1 MASSNRD
8 VSLRIRA
15 KDETGPGLRSAQSAL
30 DRLAAAQKRT
40 QARRDQYAGAK
51 ESAQSLRKAYDDA
64 ATTAEKLGQRMGAA
78 SRPSKKLRDEFAAS
92 REAARAAKVE
102 YLAAEKALGKLQGRT
117 GRTGGFA
124 KFDDYARTL
133 TPVPKITNVANVA
146 PATPRGNRLG
156 LAPHQMTNLG
166 YQVNDIVSGLAMGQ
180 KPMMILAQQGGQ
192 IAQIFPAATGAIL
205 RFIPVVG
212 LAAVALSP
220 FIANMV
226 KANNEARRLTD
237 AEAILQRSG
246 NAAQYSAPQ
255 LAEFAKRLE
264 DIGVKGKDVTAI
276 LSTFVRDAVDPT
288 YLEPFAQAAKGLAAA
303 MGTDLAA
310 ASEKVSGAFTG
321 NAEAVLAL
329 DDELRF
335 LTASERKH
343 IEALKA
349 SGKEAEAR
357 TTAFDIF
364 AKRYGTVAADMDGP
378 WTSAVKNLTS
388 AWEGFVDF
396 VNFIDW
402 SKVKSEINGLI
413 GLVDDLTSKLGGART
428 RTQAATLDTLFGKE
442 QELARERARLS
453 EAERRGERGNANNR
467 RLDIIRLEKEVATL
481 RARGRE
487 QAQQQTTP
495 APSRSSDTTSRP
507 DAPATARTPRGG
519 SGKSESDRRA
529 EAQSKFLAMLAE
541 ENETRRFQLSLMD
554 EIERQQQVL
563 TNLRQAEARA
573 QEVGLQLTE
582 AQRQAIADTT
592 TALYDRAKADEA
604 GKAIEQARL
613 ELAQARGKVLTREA
627 FIAQQM
633 ARSNLILNDQQRET
647 LGQILGD
654 LHDIDAA
661 ARQRQDAEKGV
672 NDLLALR
679 RELMAAIEL
688 AAESGDQTRV
698 AELQA
703 RIALLN
709 QDLIAAA
716 RHALTLM
723 ANLSG
728 PEAEAA
734 RQAMSNLIGE
744 TERFGNKAVTT
755 PEEINR
761 SLANG
766 GANALDRFAE
776 SVVEGANAFDALRDS
791 FMQFAAD
798 FLREI
803 AFMIAQ
809 KALFA
814 ALDGATGGVG
824 GKVSG
829 FVNGLFGSKHTG
841 GLVGHG
847 GGLRSV
853 SPAVF
858 AGATRYHSG
867 GLIGLAPN
875 EVPIIAMRN
884 EEVLTEDDPRHRNN
898 GGLSGK
904 SITAKIVNMI
914 DSGDM
919 LSQGLETEAGEQSIM
934 NFIGRNAGALKARLG

>member
-1 MASSNRD
+1 MAGNNRD

-15 KDETGPGLRSAQSAL
+15 KDETGPGLRSAQSSL
-30 DRLAAAQKRT
+30 ERLAAAQKRT
-40 QARRDQYAGAK
+40 QARRDQSAGAVQ
-51 ESAQSLRKAYDDA
+51 SAQSLRKAYDDA

-92 REAARAAKVE
+92 REAARAAKSE
-102 YLAAEKALGKLQGRT
+102 YLAAEKALAKFQGRSA
-117 GRTGGFA
+117 GGFA
-124 KFDDYARTL
+124 AVDQFALSGK
-133 TPVPKITNVANVA
+133 PVPRPVSMV
-146 PATPRGNRLG
+146 PATGPRTNRLG
-156 LAPHQMTNLG
+156 LAPHQIANLS
-166 YQVNDIVSGLAMGQ
+166 YQVNDVISGLAMGQ
-180 KPMMILAQQGGQ
+180 TPGMILAQQGGQ
-192 IAQIFPAATGAIL
+192 IAQIFPKATGAIL

-212 LAAVALSP
+212 LAAAALSP
-220 FIANMV
+220 FVANMV
-226 KANNEARRLTD
+226 KANNEARRLAD

-276 LSTFVRDAVDPT
+276 LSTFVRDAVDPS
-288 YLEPFAQAAKGLAAA
+288 YLEPFAQASKGLADA
-303 MGTDLAA
+303 MGTDLATA
-310 ASEKVSGAFTG
+310 AEKVSDAFTG
-321 NAEAVLAL
+321 NAEAVLSL
-329 DDELRF
+329 DDELGF
-335 LTASERKH
+335 LSVSERKH

-364 AKRYGTVAADMDGP
+364 ARRYATISSDMDGP
-378 WTSAVKNLTS
+378 WTSSVKNLTS
-388 AWEGFVDF
+388 AWEGLVDF

-402 SKVKSEINGLI
+402 SKVKSEINALI
-413 GLVDDLTSKLGGART
+413 GLVDQLTSKLGGART
-428 RTQAATLDTLFGKE
+428 RTQAATLDTLFQAE
-442 QELARERARLS
+442 NDLARLEAERAR
-453 EAERRGERGNANNR
+453 RVERGQQAGARNLDTQLASKR
-467 RLDIIRLEKEVATL
+467 REVAEL
-481 RARGRE
+481 QARNRE
-487 QAQQQTTP
+487 LGQQQPAT
-495 APSRSSDTTSRP
+495 APSRSADTTSRP
-507 DAPATARTPRGG
+507 EAPAATRTPRGG
-519 SGKSESDRRA
+519 SGKSESERRA

-554 EIERQQQVL
+554 QSERQQQVL

-573 QEVGLQLTE
+573 QEVGLRLTE

-604 GKAIEQARL
+604 GKAIDQARL
-613 ELAQARGKVLTREA
+613 ELAQARGEVLTREA

-633 ARSNLILNDQQRET
+633 ARSNLVLNDQQRET

-679 RELMAAIEL
+679 RELMIAVDL

-703 RIALLN
+703 RIAQLN

-744 TERFGNKAVTT
+744 TERFGSKAVVTAD
-755 PEEINR
+755 EMNR
-761 SLANG
+761 SLAYG

-776 SVVEGANAFDALRDS
+776 SVASGANAFDALRDS
-791 FMQFAAD
+791 FLQFATD

-809 KALFA
+809 TTL
-814 ALDGATGGVG
+814 LNMLGGGPTSVG

-829 FVNGLFGSKHTG
+829 FVNGLFRHSG
-841 GLVGHG
+841 GLVGSG
-847 GGLRSV
+847 GGFGPV
-853 SPAVF
+853 NPAVF
-858 AGATRYHSG
+858 AGAMRYHSG
-867 GLIGLAPN
+867 GLAGLAPN
-875 EVPIIAMRN
+875 EVPAILLKN
-884 EEVLTEDDPRHRNN
+884 EEVLTEDDPRHRKN
-898 GGLSGK
+898 GGLFGGGG
-904 SITAKIVNMI
+904 ITLKNVNMI

-919 LSQGLETEAGEQSIM
+919 LSQGLETEAGEQAFF
-934 NFIGRNAGALKARLG
+934 NFIGRNAGAIKARLG